1 MPSRVYRGP
10 NDRQPKTISNRTV
23 NGALLPCTAVFVT
36 ATQFNQAASASGGR
50 LALLANRDFYGLNHF
65 SAADPLTTAYTTGD
79 TGVAFIIEP
88 GQEYQWAM
96 AAGTYTTGQELT
108 VGASGRLTAAAAGNI
123 VVAYFDGPGAT
134 LAAGALGDVIVA
146 PFYTKA

>member
-10 NDRQPKTISNRTV
+10 EDRQPKTISNRTV
-23 NGALLPCTAVFVT
+23 NGALLPCTAVMVS
-36 ATQFNQAASASGGR
+36 ATQFSQATSASGGR
-50 LALLANRDFYGLNHF
+50 LALLANRDFYGVSHF
-65 SAADPLTTAYTTGD
+65 NATDPLLIAYTSGE
-79 TGVAFIIEP
+79 TGVAFVIEP

-108 VGASGRLTAAAAGNI
+108 VGASGHLTAAAAGNI
-123 VVAYFDGPGAT
+123 VVAYFDGAGAA
-134 LAAGALGDVIVA
+134 LAAGALGDVVVA